1 MPSKSQTGPDRST
14 PHRELHGKLKSITV
28 TRSATGK
35 YYASILCDDGASAP
49 ENPTYLKEEKIT
61 GLDMGL
67 EHYAITSDAVKV
79 PNPRHLI
86 NVSRNLRRKQKAL
99 SRKQKEARIVKRPES
114 VLRPYTT
121 GGECPC

>member
-1 MPSKSQTGPDRST
+1 APIEARL
-14 PHRELHGKLKSITV
+14 HRELHGKLKSITV

-49 ENPTYLKEEKIT
+49 EKPTYLKEEKIT

-79 PNPRHLI
+79 PNPR
-86 NVSRNLRRKQKAL
+86 
-99 SRKQKEARIVKRPES
+99 
-114 VLRPYTT
+114 
-121 GGECPC
+121 